1 MSVAQHYRATIKMPG
16 KRRSEKEIA
25 AILNEWSAGM
35 TVEELAKKH
44 SVTIQSLY
52 RWKRLAVADKRS
64 KESKSKPQVSAKP
77 SLTAKIGPPKTLS
90 ELRAENAR
98 LKAIIADLL
107 LEKYNAA

>member
-1 MSVAQHYRATIKMPG
+1 MPG
-16 KRRSEKEIA
+16 KRHSEEEIA

-35 TVEELAKKH
+35 TVDELAKKH

-52 RWKRLAVADKRS
+52 RWKRIAVAAKRT
-64 KESKSKPQVSAKP
+64 KGSKSKAQVGTKP

-107 LEKYNAA
+107 MEKYNAA

>member
-1 MSVAQHYRATIKMPG
+1 MPG
-16 KRRSEKEIA
+16 KRHSEEEIA

-35 TVEELAKKH
+35 TVDGLAKKH

-52 RWKRLAVADKRS
+52 RWKRLAVADKRA
-64 KESKSKPQVSAKP
+64 KGSKSKPQVGAKP

-107 LEKYNAA
+107 MEKYNAA